1 MNPKN
6 LKQPTICLVAADVSG
21 DQSGA
26 RLATAIR
33 ELRPDARLIA
43 AGGPALREAGVEVL
57 VETGEASMVGPPG
70 SFKTARA
77 LVRVWRE
84 LCRVIDAHRPDV
96 AVLIDNETLN
106 LLLARRL
113 RKRAVPTAFFFPPQ
127 VWFWGRW
134 RMRWIVRLSMRMLC
148 AFKQEADLYQD
159 AGADAIWTGHPLRD
173 VVRVGEDP
181 AAAML
186 AIKLDP
192 ERPLVVLMPGSRP
205 QEVSYHSPLMAEV
218 ARILQAKN
226 PDLQFAVPLASET
239 LRDQVEREFGA
250 AGLRNLSIYVP
261 RSYTILSRARAVLQ
275 CSGTATIEAA
285 LLGIPATIVYR
296 CSRLHYAVARRFMH
310 VKFIGM
316 PNLLLDEMVQPEFFG
331 ARLDPQRLADELTAL
346 LDDEGRRSYITKR
359 LAELPDLLGPNGAI
373 KRAAKSVIELLPR
386 VARSRSEAVGPT
398 AVAAFTTPASARS
411 RRFVDRVPQPSRAGP
426 GQRRDPV

>member
-1 MNPKN
+1 MSQING
-6 LKQPTICLVAADVSG
+6 KQPTICLIAADVSG
-21 DQSGA
+21 DQNGA
-26 RLATAIR
+26 RLASALR
-33 ELRPDARLIA
+33 ELRPDAKLIA
-43 AGGPALREAGVEVL
+43 AGGHALREAGVEVL

-70 SFKTARA
+70 SLKTARA

-84 LCRVIDAHRPDV
+84 LCQIIDARRPDV

-113 RKRAVPTAFFFPPQ
+113 RKQAVPTAFFFPPQ

-134 RMRWIVRLSMRMLC
+134 RMRWIVRLSMRILC
-148 AFKQEADLYQD
+148 AFKQEADLYQS

-173 VVRVGEDP
+173 VVRVSEDP
-181 AAAML
+181 VAAMR

-205 QEVSYHSPLMAEV
+205 QEVSYHSSLMAEV
-218 ARILQAKN
+218 ARILQTKH

-239 LRDQVEREFGA
+239 LRDPVERQFGA
-250 AGLRNLSIYVP
+250 SGLRDLSIYVP
-261 RSYTILSRARAVLQ
+261 RSYAILSRARAVLQ

-285 LLGIPATIVYR
+285 LLGIPSAIIYR
-296 CSRLHYAVARRFMH
+296 CSRLHYGVARRFMH
-310 VKFIGM
+310 VKYIGM
-316 PNLLLDEMVQPEFFG
+316 PNLLLGEMVQPEFFG
-331 ARLDPQRLADELTAL
+331 ARIDPQGLADELSAL
-346 LDDEGRRSYITKR
+346 LYDEVRRGHIKKR

-373 KRAAKSVIELLPR
+373 RRAAKSVIELLPR
-386 VARSRSEAVGPT
+386 ATRSREDAPGPT
-398 AVAAFTTPASARS
+398 ALAALKAPSPARS
-411 RRFVDRVPQPSRAGP
+411 RRFADRIPQPSRVGP

>member
-1 MNPKN
+1 MR
-6 LKQPTICLVAADVSG
+6 A
-21 DQSGA
+21 
-26 RLATAIR
+26 
-33 ELRPDARLIA
+33 
-43 AGGPALREAGVEVL
+43 AGVEVL
-57 VETGEASMVGPPG
+57 VETSDASMVGPPG
-70 SFKTARA
+70 SLKTARA
-77 LVRVWRE
+77 LLRVWRE
-84 LCRVIDAHRPDV
+84 LCGIIDTRLPDV

-113 RKRAVPTAFFFPPQ
+113 HKRAVPTAFFFPPQ

-134 RMRWIVRLSMRMLC
+134 RMRWIVRLSMRILC

-159 AGADAIWTGHPLRD
+159 AGADAVWTGHPLRD

-181 AAAML
+181 AAAMREV
-186 AIKLDP
+186 KLDP
-192 ERPLVVLMPGSRP
+192 ERPLVVMMPGSRP
-205 QEVSYHSPLMAEV
+205 QEVSYHSSLMAEV
-218 ARILQAKN
+218 ARLLQARH

-239 LRDQVEREFGA
+239 LREPVERQFGA
-250 AGLRNLSIYVP
+250 SGLRDLSIYVP
-261 RSYTILSRARAVLQ
+261 RSYAILSRARAVLQ

-285 LLGIPATIVYR
+285 LLGIPATIIYR
-296 CSRLHYAVARRFMH
+296 CSRLHYAAARRFMH

-331 ARLDPQRLADELTAL
+331 ANLDPRRLADELTIL
-346 LDDEGRRSYITKR
+346 LNDEVRRGYIKKR

-386 VARSRSEAVGPT
+386 TSRTRGEAVGPT
-398 AVAAFTTPASARS
+398 AVAAFKAPNPARS
-411 RRFVDRVPQPSRAGP
+411 RRFVDRVPQPARGGP

>member
-1 MNPKN
+1 MNSKN
-6 LKQPTICLVAADVSG
+6 AKHPTICLVAADVSG

-26 RLATAIR
+26 RLAAAIG
-33 ELRPDARLIA
+33 ELCPDAKLIA

-70 SFKTARA
+70 SFKSVRA
-77 LVRVWRE
+77 LLRVWRE
-84 LCRVIDAHRPDV
+84 LCHTIDARQPDL

-113 RKRAVPTAFFFPPQ
+113 RRQDVPTAFFFPPQ

-134 RMRWIVRLSMRMLC
+134 RIRWIVRLSMRILC

-159 AGADAIWTGHPLRD
+159 AGADALWTGHPLRD
-173 VVRVGEDP
+173 VVRVRED
-181 AAAML
+181 ADAAMR
-186 AIKLDP
+186 AIALDP
-192 ERPLVVLMPGSRP
+192 DRPLVVLMPGSRP

-218 ARILQAKN
+218 ARILQARN
-226 PDLQFAVPLASET
+226 PALQFAVPLASET
-239 LRDQVEREFGA
+239 LREQVEHQFGA
-250 AGLRNLSIYVP
+250 GGLRDLSIYIP
-261 RSYTILSRARAVLQ
+261 RSYAILSRARAVLQ

-285 LLGIPATIVYR
+285 LLGIPSTIIYR

-316 PNLLLDEMVQPEFFG
+316 PNLLLGEMVQPEFFG
-331 ARLDPQRLADELTAL
+331 TRLEPERLAAELTAL
-346 LDDEGRRSYITKR
+346 LQDEARRSYIKR
-359 LAELPDLLGPNGAI
+359 RLTELPDLLGPTGAI
-373 KRAAKSVIELLPR
+373 KRAALSVVEMLPR
-386 VARSRSEAVGPT
+386 TSRSREAPEPSV
-398 AVAAFTTPASARS
+398 VAAAFKAPNSARS
-411 RRFVDRVPQPSRAGP
+411 RRYVDRVPQPSRVGP